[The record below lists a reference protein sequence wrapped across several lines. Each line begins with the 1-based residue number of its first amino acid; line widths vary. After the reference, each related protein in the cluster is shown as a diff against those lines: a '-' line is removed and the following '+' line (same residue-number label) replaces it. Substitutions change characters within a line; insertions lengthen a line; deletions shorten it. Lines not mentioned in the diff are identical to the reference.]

1 MKMNCFSTK
10 LITHNIYN
18 ELVDMDEKRGK
29 GNTFGGILINY
40 GEFYKIFT
48 KIRLLPVAKIR
59 IYIKVS
65 FI

>member
-1 MKMNCFSTK
+1 
-10 LITHNIYN
+10 
-18 ELVDMDEKRGK
+18 MDEKRGK

-40 GEFYKIFT
+40 GESYKIFT

>member
-1 MKMNCFSTK
+1 
-10 LITHNIYN
+10 
-18 ELVDMDEKRGK
+18 MDEKRGK